1 MKRFKKFLL
10 EANIFEKPSDGDFA
24 GRTLIG
30 SSGVRSVYFKKF
42 CSDLG
47 IDDTDSFTV
56 SNDTPMPKR
65 VKQVQLEDGEIC
77 YDLKGL
83 EILGRGPII
92 VEFDKPHLWMKI
104 EHDSVIVHVV
114 STSQGDASMFAKGA
128 VGIKWNE
135 SNLETA
141 ALMGV
146 FLNNV
151 PSLIEQVRTNPDKVK
166 QQLLNA
172 ISQDGYDWKPT
183 AVSTIKSALTA
194 TGNKEISTADLT
206 VMCMLANGMSIFL
219 KDKVS
224 MSNINFVHNN
234 IDGYYNVEPV
244 DGEIVKS
251 VKDNTA
257 DAIISNVSWG
267 DLKGIIQ
274 NGNIEVNNKDG
285 FIKSGNTLWYQV
297 SLKKAFGKAQLGKVT
312 SYIKT
317 QYNLDSADDIW
328 SSVLE
333 EGIFG
338 DILSKGK
345 DLISKL
351 TTRIESVL
359 KGFFKR
365 VQSFVMKR
373 EKQLHS
379 QQKSEMKNVISKLGF
394 GPDEFKFQKEAKS
407 YDELSVKGDLLVTSV
422 TKEMNELYN
431 LIQSYDYGFM
441 KKPTELPNYRPGMWG
456 KGKDRET
463 PYKLFANICAIRS
476 MKKILTGG
484 TEGEIHDKL
493 IDNLVGIYAD
503 MVFGKTQFP
512 LWKVYGTVDGSHP
525 YEYLTTYEDFSSDRK
540 SALESAKSE
549 LEVDDLDMLAV
560 RANIA
565 KNGMYYNIESALL
578 WDYKDGEFEWSQNR
592 MGTNQGGEKV
602 SWVFEGSKTINA
614 KQYKKNFKV
623 K

>member
-10 EANIFEKPSDGDFA
+10 EANIFEKPSEGTFA

-30 SSGVRSVYFKKF
+30 SSGARSVFFKKF
-42 CSDLG
+42 CSDLD
-47 IDDTDSFTV
+47 IDDTDSFIV

-83 EILGRGPII
+83 EILGKGPTT

-104 EHDSVIVHVV
+104 EHDSDIIHVV
-114 STSQGDASMFAKGA
+114 STSQANASMFSKGA
-128 VGIKWNE
+128 TGIKWNE

-141 ALMGV
+141 ALMGI
-146 FLNNV
+146 FLDDV
-151 PSLIEQVRTNPDKVK
+151 SSLIDLIGTDSDKVK
-166 QQLLNA
+166 SELFNV

-183 AVSTIKSALTA
+183 SVSTIKKALTS
-194 TGNKEISTADLT
+194 TGDKEISTGDLT
-206 VMCMLANGMSIFL
+206 VMCMLANGMSIFIR
-219 KDKVS
+219 DNVNI
-224 MSNINFVHNN
+224 SNINFVHNN

-244 DGEIVKS
+244 DSEIVKS

-274 NGNIEVNNKDG
+274 GGNIEVEDKDG
-285 FIKSGNTLWYQV
+285 FVKSGNTVWYQV

-333 EGIFG
+333 EGFFG

-345 DLISKL
+345 KIISKI

-365 VQSFVMKR
+365 VQSFVIKR
-373 EKQLHS
+373 ERQLQS
-379 QQKSEMKNVISKLGF
+379 QQKGEMKDVISDLGF
-394 GPDEFKFQKEAKS
+394 GPDEFKLQKEAKT
-407 YDELSVKGDLLVTSV
+407 YDELSTKGDLLVSSV
-422 TKEMNELYN
+422 NKEMLELYN
-431 LIQSYDYGFM
+431 LIQGYEYSFM
-441 KKPTELPNYRPGMWG
+441 KEPIELPDYRNGDWD

-503 MVFGKTQFP
+503 MVFGKTQLP
-512 LWKVYGTVDGSHP
+512 LWKVYGTVDGSHA

-560 RANIA
+560 RANIS
-565 KNGMYYNIESALL
+565 KNGMYYNIESALM

-614 KQYKKNFKV
+614 QQYKDNFKI
-623 K
+623 